1 MDYGGKYSLKK
12 AMLNEA
18 GAASERQERGLI
30 DAINAVASPDSPV
43 EVRSGDAILKNVV
56 GAGKREGMSAL
67 GKEPYT
73 DVEIYLA
80 DGTTLN
86 VSAKGDSA
94 PSLAGGGLRALNM
107 LLPDLVSDFLQKAV
121 QELLAQGYQK
131 GDLGVSDVYGKIS
144 DSDSLIALR
153 GNEDM
158 GGPIDYM
165 YQGPMDVTAEYG
177 DGFVTV
183 NGRFSNIEDY
193 AESHTLYLRAR
204 KRRNDQPFDPDM
216 VDKAGLPSLFGRS
229 PSKKDSN
236 RRIVVAERAPSN
248 AIIVEI

>member
-1 MDYGGKYSLKK
+1 MNYGGKYSLKK

-43 EVRSGDAILKNVV
+43 EVRSGDAVLRNVV

-131 GDLGVSDVYGKIS
+131 GDLGVSDV
-144 DSDSLIALR
+144 
-153 GNEDM
+153 
-158 GGPIDYM
+158 
-165 YQGPMDVTAEYG
+165 
-177 DGFVTV
+177 
-183 NGRFSNIEDY
+183 
-193 AESHTLYLRAR
+193 
-204 KRRNDQPFDPDM
+204 
-216 VDKAGLPSLFGRS
+216 
-229 PSKKDSN
+229 
-236 RRIVVAERAPSN
+236 
-248 AIIVEI
+248 